1 MSSAAATLDDPS
13 FVTNRDPKGMYA
25 LAVGFP
31 GQCRAALSIA
41 DAAPVKLDATGVRQ
55 VVVTGLGGSAAG
67 GDFARALFEATAAVP
82 FSVNRDYSL
91 PGYVGSD
98 TLVFATSYSGNTE
111 ETLSAYDDARA
122 RGARIVVVTSGG
134 ELARRAVGHGVPVI
148 TIPGGQP
155 PRTAMG
161 FMLVPVLVTATKLGL
176 LPAQDIAG
184 AANEADAAAAAW
196 KAELPSTA
204 NEAKRLAL
212 ALHGA
217 VGVLYGLG
225 SWQAVVAGRWK
236 GQINENAKQHVFA
249 HALPEMNHNEILGWE
264 GAQRQGVTRWV
275 TLLLEDGTE
284 SGRMQLRAN
293 ATLALV
299 ARAGEAHR
307 VKASGTTLLAKM
319 LSLALLGDFVSLYLA
334 ALNGED
340 PYTIGSIDQIKGILA
355 ANSTPAWPGRVPAPG
370 SGPTPRG

>member
-1 MSSAAATLDDPS
+1 MSAADTLLDNPS
-13 FVTNRDPKGMYA
+13 FVTSRDPKGMYA
-25 LAVGFP
+25 LATGFP
-31 GQCRAALSIA
+31 EQCRAALRIA
-41 DAAPVKLDATGVRQ
+41 EGAPIGLEASGVRQ
-55 VVVTGLGGSAAG
+55 VVLTGLGGSAAG
-67 GDFARALFEATAAVP
+67 GDFARAIFEAQARVP

-111 ETLSAYDDARA
+111 ETLSAYADARR

-134 ELARRAVGHGVPVI
+134 ELARRAAADHVPVV

-161 FMLVPVLVTATKLGL
+161 FMLVPVLVAAAKLGL
-176 LPAQDIAG
+176 LPTQDIAG
-184 AANEADAAAAAW
+184 AANEAETASKVW
-196 KAELPSTA
+196 RAESPTTA
-204 NEAKRLAL
+204 NEAKRLAQ

-225 SWQAVVAGRWK
+225 GWPTVVAGRWK

-264 GAQRQGVTRWV
+264 GAHRQGVARWV

-284 SGRMQLRAN
+284 SDRMKLRAKV
-293 ATLALV
+293 TLDLV
-299 ARAGEAHR
+299 SRAGEVHR
-307 VKASGTTLLAKM
+307 VKATGTTLLAKM

-334 ALNGED
+334 ALNEED
-340 PYTIGSIDQIKGILA
+340 PCTIRSIDQIKQALA
-355 ANSTPAWPGRVPAPG
+355 DAE
-370 SGPTPRG
+370 

>member
-1 MSSAAATLDDPS
+1 MSAAGTLLDQPV
-13 FVTNRDPKGMYA
+13 FVTRRDPKGMYP
-25 LAVGFP
+25 LAIEFP
-31 GQCRAALSIA
+31 EQCRAALRIA
-41 DAAPVKLDATGVRQ
+41 DATPVALDASGVRQ
-55 VVVTGLGGSAAG
+55 VVLTGLGGSAAG
-67 GDFARALFEATAAVP
+67 GDFARALFEAEAAVP
-82 FSVNRDYSL
+82 FSVNRDYAL
-91 PGYVGSD
+91 PGYVGRD

-111 ETLSAYDDARA
+111 ETLSAYADARR
-122 RGARIVVVTSGG
+122 RGARIVAVTSGG
-134 ELARRAVGHGVPVI
+134 ELARRAIADEVPII

-184 AANEADAAAAAW
+184 AANEAEAATAAW
-196 KAELPSTA
+196 KTESPTAA

-225 SWQAVVAGRWK
+225 GWQAVVAGRWK

-264 GAQRQGVTRWV
+264 GAHRQGVTRWV
-275 TLLLEDGTE
+275 ALLLEDGTE
-284 SGRMQLRAN
+284 SDRMKLRARV
-293 ATLALV
+293 TLDLV
-299 ARAGEAHR
+299 SRAGEVHR
-307 VKASGTTLLAKM
+307 VKATGTTLLAKM

-334 ALNGED
+334 SLNEED
-340 PYTIGSIDQIKGILA
+340 PYTIGSIDLIKKAL
-355 ANSTPAWPGRVPAPG
+355 TPP
-370 SGPTPRG
+370 